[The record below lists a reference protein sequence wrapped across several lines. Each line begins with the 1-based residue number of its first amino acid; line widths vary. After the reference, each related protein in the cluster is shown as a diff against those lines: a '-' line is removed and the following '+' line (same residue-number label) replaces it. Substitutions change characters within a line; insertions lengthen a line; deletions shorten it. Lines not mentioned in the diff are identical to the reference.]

1 MFSTGAGA
9 FQLIRRPETS
19 RPIET
24 KLGTTDK
31 AKETSRHDKSNAGH
45 PRVSRPKVM
54 KLQHFYLPSHA
65 TGQAG
70 RSILMADS

>member
-45 PRVSRPKVM
+45 PRGFASQGDEVAA
-54 KLQHFYLPSHA
+54 FLPS
-65 TGQAG
+65 
-70 RSILMADS
+70 